1 MQITD
6 VLNRPPSMIFDKI
19 WQSLNDTANSTYKK
33 AAIFDYYSL
42 AKILQEE
49 IENFTYQPRAYNCF
63 VVKDPKAREIFAPHL
78 IDRIAHRYFVNYF
91 QHPCNDY
98 IFHHFAN
105 RSGKG
110 VWQAV
115 TAMQKMLRH
124 FSTNAYYLQCDIHSF
139 FMSIDKNILWD
150 LFVTRLKKASA
161 AETNEQKMQLFLAQK
176 IIFHEPTN
184 GPCFTGNAHLLA
196 TIPAHKS
203 LFHQKK
209 DMGLPLGNYT
219 SQFFSALYLNE
230 LDQFVKHQLKIKY
243 YLRYVDDIII
253 LHDDPAVLNS
263 YYDQMNLFLG
273 DRLKL
278 KLHPCK
284 KKMQK
289 IKVGLDFLGFIIYP
303 HHLTIRPRNINSLKR
318 KLYFF
323 NFLLAPKD
331 FPSPNFPE
339 SLVSYHQ
346 YRRGDVIA
354 GALPSVSLLNHMLQ
368 VINAYF
374 GMYIKGKTYNLR
386 TALFHQNFQNLK
398 KYFYPVKHF
407 SYFKLIPYRTL
418 KKRRLVA

>member
-1 MQITD
+1 MLLLTPQSTTLD
-6 VLNRPPSMIFDKI
+6 QI
-19 WQSLNDTANSTYKK
+19 WQSFTDTANSTYKK
-33 AAIFDYYSL
+33 AAVFDYYSL
-42 AKILQEE
+42 VKILQAE
-49 IENFTYQPRAYNCF
+49 IENLTYQPRAYNCF

-78 IDRIAHRYFVNYF
+78 IDRIAHRYFVTNF
-91 QHPCNDY
+91 QHIGKDY

-124 FSTNAYYLQCDIHSF
+124 FSANAYYLQCDIHSF

-150 LFVTRLKKASA
+150 IFIARVHKSMTSPVSA
-161 AETNEQKMQLFLAQK
+161 FTDEQKMQLHLAQK
-176 IIFHEPTN
+176 IIFHDPTN
-184 GPCFTGNAHLLA
+184 NPCFTGNAHLLP
-196 TIPAHKS
+196 TIPRHKS
-203 LFHQKK
+203 LFYQEK

-253 LHDDPAVLNS
+253 LHDDPKVLNS
-263 YYDQMNLFLG
+263 YYDQINLFLLE
-273 DRLKL
+273 RLKL
-278 KLHPCK
+278 KLHPKK

-289 IKVGLDFLGFIIYP
+289 IKMGLDFLGFIIYP
-303 HHLTIRPRNINSLKR
+303 HHLTIRPRNISSLKR

-323 NFLLAPKD
+323 NYLLAPKD
-331 FPSPNFPE
+331 FPYPNYPE
-339 SLVSYHQ
+339 TLVSYHQ
-346 YRRGDVIA
+346 YSRGDIIA

-368 VINAYF
+368 VINAYY

-386 TALFHQNFQNLK
+386 TTLFHKNFHNLK
-398 KYFYPVKHF
+398 KYFYPVKSF
-407 SYFKLIPYRTL
+407 SYFKPIPHRTL